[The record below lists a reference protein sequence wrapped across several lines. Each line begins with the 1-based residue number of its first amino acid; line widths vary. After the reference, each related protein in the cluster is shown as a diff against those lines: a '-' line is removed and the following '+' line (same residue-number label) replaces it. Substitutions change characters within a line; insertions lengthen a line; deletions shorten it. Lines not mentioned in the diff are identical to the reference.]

1 MLYNSNNI
9 NNSNTEKMATENKMA
24 TTINTPNPQFM
35 EKLEKD
41 GETKT
46 KALIS
51 STNISNQQFEDGLK
65 KILSDGE
72 EEFKQKNGR
81 QMTYGEMRELYG

>member
-1 MLYNSNNI
+1 
-9 NNSNTEKMATENKMA
+9 MATENKMA

-51 STNISNQQFEDGLK
+51 STNISNQQYEDGLK

-72 EEFKQKNGR
+72 AEFKAQNGR